1 MTILA
6 HVNAST
12 TAGEES
18 GPALSASVVDTTPR
32 ILLVEDD
39 APLRDGLFATI
50 TMAGYKIFALPDG
63 SNLRSALEQFRPD
76 LVMLDVYLPEGPDG
90 FELAAVVR
98 TFAGLPI
105 LFVTAADSMEQRL
118 RGFEEGADDY
128 VVKPFATAELLARI
142 RAVLRRSGRLTSPTW
157 EVRDLIVD
165 EDKRMALRAGQVIEL
180 SDSEFDLL
188 NILARTPGQVYT
200 KAQLLAQ
207 VWGLEGYDVNLVEV
221 CMSRLRR
228 KLER

>member
-1 MTILA
+1 M
-6 HVNAST
+6 
-12 TAGEES
+12 
-18 GPALSASVVDTTPR
+18 TPR
-32 ILLVEDD
+32 LLLVEDD
-39 APLRDGLFATI
+39 EPLRDGLFATL
-50 TMAGYKIFALPDG
+50 TMDGYKVLALPDG
-63 SNLRSALEQFRPD
+63 SNLSKALEQFRPD
-76 LVMLDVYLPEGPDG
+76 LVLLDVYLPEGPDG

-98 TFAGLPI
+98 TVAGLPI

-118 RGFEEGADDY
+118 RGFKEGADDY

-142 RAVLRRSGRLTSPTW
+142 RAVLRRSGRLISATL

-165 EDKRMALRAGQVIEL
+165 EDKRTVLRAGQVVEL

-188 NILARTPGQVYT
+188 RVLARNPGQVYT

-207 VWGLEGYDVNLVEV
+207 VWGLEGYDLNLVEV

-228 KLER
+228 KLEAEGPRMIFTQRGRGYVLRR